1 MFPDNKD
8 RLYLALY
15 ARGGMPT
22 MPGREDAYHWALI
35 VASKTNPDDD
45 RQAIRFHAKESMS
58 ADSSPPRLVWAYE
71 EQQIDRGPQYMLL
84 TRVIIGKVLDKGRL
98 RSIIG
103 GIPVRP
109 ETPGWNCVGWVREA
123 VDAVLRDD
131 RALGTTVETW
141 AEVKDTA
148 MHYIEAKRASHRFDG
163 QGKLSGGTAATW
175 DMLQNKE
182 VIP

>member
-1 MFPDNKD
+1 MFSDKD

-15 ARGGMPT
+15 ARGGPPT

-35 VASKTNPDDD
+35 VASKDPDED
-45 RQAIRFHAKESMS
+45 RHAIRFHAKENMTG
-58 ADSSPPRLVWAYE
+58 SPPKLVWTYE
-71 EQQIDRGPQYMLL
+71 EQRIAGGPQFMLL
-84 TRVIIGKVLDKGRL
+84 TRLVIGKVLDKGRL

-109 ETPGWNCVGWVREA
+109 ETPGWNCIVWVREA
-123 VDAVLRDD
+123 VDAVLRDGK
-131 RALGTTVETW
+131 ALSSAVETW
-141 AEVKDTA
+141 TEIKDTA
-148 MHYIEAKRASHRFDG
+148 MHYIEAKKASHRFDG

-175 DMLQNKE
+175 DMLLNKE